1 MSDVIVIG
9 VAGGTGS
16 GKTTLVKALMNRFGD
31 NISVLSHDNYY
42 KRHDEMSYEERTHLN
57 YDCPDAFDT
66 DMMIEHLH
74 MLKNGQAIDCPTY
87 DYTIHNRADG
97 VLHIEPRKVIVV
109 EGIMIFVEKAL
120 CDEMNIRIFVDADAD
135 VRLCRRIRRDVKKR
149 GRSIDSVIDQYLT
162 TVKPM
167 HELYVEPSKK
177 NANLIVPE
185 GGKNLIALEMIINRI
200 QRHIDGNA
208 EKKTARNCRLT
219 VPGTLYHDAPA
230 AEKTRLAQRK
240 LGLPCGARSVL
251 ICFYLDE
258 VGS

>member
-66 DMMIEHLH
+66 DMMIEHLR

-87 DYTIHNRADG
+87 DYTIHNRSSE
-97 VLHIEPRKVIVV
+97 VLHVEARKVIVV
-109 EGIMIFVEKAL
+109 EGILIFAEPELRERLDIKL
-120 CDEMNIRIFVDADAD
+120 FVDTDAD
-135 VRLCRRIRRDVKKR
+135 VRILRRDVRDR
-149 GRSIDSVIDQYLT
+149 GRDLESIVTQYLT

-167 HELYVEPSKK
+167 HEMFVEPSKRY
-177 NANLIVPE
+177 ADIIIPE
-185 GGKNLIALEMIINRI
+185 GGHNQVALDFVMERI
-200 QRHIDGNA
+200 RAYVKERD
-208 EKKTARNCRLT
+208 
-219 VPGTLYHDAPA
+219 
-230 AEKTRLAQRK
+230 
-240 LGLPCGARSVL
+240 
-251 ICFYLDE
+251 
-258 VGS
+258 

>member
-42 KRHDEMSYEERTHLN
+42 RRHDDLTYEERTKLN
-57 YDCPDAFDT
+57 YDHPDAFDT
-66 DMMIEHLH
+66 DLMIGHLRA
-74 MLKNGQAIDCPTY
+74 LKAGRAIDCPTY
-87 DYTIHNRADG
+87 DYAVHNRSSE
-97 VLHIEPRKVIVV
+97 VLHVEARKVIVV
-109 EGIMIFVEKAL
+109 EGILIFASREL
-120 CDEMNIRIFVDADAD
+120 CDEMDIRIFVDADAD

-149 GRSIDSVIDQYLT
+149 GRTIDSVIEQYMT

-167 HELYVEPSKK
+167 HEQFVEPSKRS
-177 NANLIVPE
+177 ANLIVPE

-208 EKKTARNCRLT
+208 E
-219 VPGTLYHDAPA
+219 
-230 AEKTRLAQRK
+230 
-240 LGLPCGARSVL
+240 
-251 ICFYLDE
+251 
-258 VGS
+258 

>member
-16 GKTTLVKALMNRFGD
+16 GKTTLVKALVNRFGD

-66 DMMIEHLH
+66 DMMIDHLR

-87 DYTIHNRADG
+87 DYTIHNRAEE
-97 VLHIEPRKVIVV
+97 VLHIEPRRVIVV
-109 EGIMIFVEKAL
+109 EGIMIFVNKTL

-177 NANLIVPE
+177 NAS
-185 GGKNLIALEMIINRI
+185 RC
-200 QRHIDGNA
+200 
-208 EKKTARNCRLT
+208 CRLHRRDCS
-219 VPGTLYHDAPA
+219 GTDRSACSDSDDICRFRGH
-230 AEKTRLAQRK
+230 RRR
-240 LGLPCGARSVL
+240 GSLPQPPRCEAFGR
-251 ICFYLDE
+251 
-258 VGS
+258 

>member
-1 MSDVIVIG
+1 MPLLEVQHLKKIYTARFGGTSVQALSDVSFEVQKGEYTAIMG
-9 VAGGTGS
+9 ESGS

-66 DMMIEHLH
+66 DMMIEHLR

-87 DYTIHNRADG
+87 DYTIHNRADE
-97 VLHIEPRKVIVV
+97 VLHVEPRRVIVV
-109 EGIMIFVEKAL
+109 EGIMIFVDKTL

-208 EKKTARNCRLT
+208 E
-219 VPGTLYHDAPA
+219 
-230 AEKTRLAQRK
+230 
-240 LGLPCGARSVL
+240 
-251 ICFYLDE
+251 
-258 VGS
+258 

>member
-1 MSDVIVIG
+1 MSNIIVIG
-9 VAGGTGS
+9 IAGGSGS
-16 GKTTLVKALMNRFGD
+16 GKTTLMKNLIARFGD
-31 NISVLSHDNYY
+31 DVTVLSHDNYY
-42 KRHDEMSYEERTHLN
+42 RPYDDLN
-57 YDCPDAFDT
+57 IEQRRAINWDHPDAFDT
-66 DMMIEHLH
+66 EMMIEHLR

-208 EKKTARNCRLT
+208 E
-219 VPGTLYHDAPA
+219 
-230 AEKTRLAQRK
+230 
-240 LGLPCGARSVL
+240 
-251 ICFYLDE
+251 
-258 VGS
+258 

>member
-9 VAGGTGS
+9 VAGWTGS
-16 GKTTLVKALMNRFGD
+16 GKTTLVKALVNRFGD

-66 DMMIEHLH
+66 DMMIDHLR

-87 DYTIHNRADG
+87 DYTIHNRAEE
-97 VLHIEPRKVIVV
+97 VLHIEPRRVIVV
-109 EGIMIFVEKAL
+109 EGIMIFVNKTL

-177 NANLIVPE
+177 NAHIIVPE

-200 QRHIDGNA
+200 QRHIDA
-208 EKKTARNCRLT
+208 SA
-219 VPGTLYHDAPA
+219 D
-230 AEKTRLAQRK
+230 
-240 LGLPCGARSVL
+240 
-251 ICFYLDE
+251 
-258 VGS
+258 

>member
-1 MSDVIVIG
+1 MTETEIIKLVFGLFLGVGGDVLLLLAFTVG
-9 VAGGTGS
+9 YRYLVMEQRCTCRTNGTVTGYSAVCYGGENSAVHLPVVRYTAEGREYRVTGPRYRGYVSRTVRTPLAGN
-16 GKTTLVKALMNRFGD
+16 ACRC
-31 NISVLSHDNYY
+31 
-42 KRHDEMSYEERTHLN
+42 YE
-57 YDCPDAFDT
+57 
-66 DMMIEHLH
+66 
-74 MLKNGQAIDCPTY
+74 KN
-87 DYTIHNRADG
+87 G

-208 EKKTARNCRLT
+208 E
-219 VPGTLYHDAPA
+219 
-230 AEKTRLAQRK
+230 
-240 LGLPCGARSVL
+240 
-251 ICFYLDE
+251 
-258 VGS
+258 